1 MFGLCGLALEGMMKS
16 TVYYVPV
23 ENAEPEDAV
32 ARKLVRLC
40 QGSGLFGRIQARQTV
55 AVKLHFGEEGNQ
67 GFVRP
72 AFLAAICD
80 QVRQRLARP
89 VLADTNTL
97 YRGRRTNSADHLTLA
112 YEHGFTPEATGAEVI
127 IPDDTRKE
135 YTQDVELNGAY
146 IKTAHLARL
155 FLDADVLIGVA
166 HFKGHLMAG
175 FGGAMKNLGMGCAT
189 REGKLQQHSDM
200 APFVNAKKC
209 TGCSACTGVCPAA
222 AIFLREKTAVIDK
235 DRCIGCASC
244 IAACPSD
251 ALNIRWEQGGN
262 LIQEKM
268 IEYAKAVLLNK
279 QDRALFFNFCL
290 KITKECD
297 CMAKDDPRIVADIG
311 IFASQDPLALDKACY
326 DRVTEAAG
334 RDILRE
340 LHPNRDPNKQFK
352 HAAKLK
358 LGSLS
363 YDLVEV

>member
-1 MFGLCGLALEGMMKS
+1 MESMMKS
-16 TVYYVPV
+16 TVYY
-23 ENAEPEDAV
+23 AAV
-32 ARKLVRLC
+32 DNEEAIESVAVKLARLC
-40 QGSGLFGRIQARQTV
+40 QASGLFERVQARQSV
-55 AVKLHFGEEGNQ
+55 AVKLHFGEEGNS

-72 AFLAAICD
+72 QLLAVICD

-97 YRGRRTNSADHLTLA
+97 YRGRRTNSADHLKLA

-127 IPDDTRKE
+127 IPDDSRKE
-135 YTQDVELNGAY
+135 YTQDVELNGTY
-146 IKTAHLARL
+146 VKTAHLARL

-166 HFKGHLMAG
+166 HFKGHLMTG

-189 REGKLQQHSDM
+189 REGKLAQHSDM

-209 TGCSACTGVCPAA
+209 SGCSACTGVCPAA
-222 AIFLREKTAVIDK
+222 AIFLKEKTAVIDK
-235 DRCIGCASC
+235 NKCIGCASC
-244 IAACPSD
+244 IAACPGD

-268 IEYAKAVLLNK
+268 VEYAKAVLLNK
-279 QDRALFFNFCL
+279 QERAFFINVCL

-297 CMAKDDPRIVADIG
+297 CMAKDDPRIIPDIG
-311 IFASQDPLALDKACY
+311 VFASQDPLALDKACY
-326 DRVTEAAG
+326 DRVSAVAG

-340 LHPNRDPNKQFK
+340 LHPNRDPNKQFR
-352 HAAKLK
+352 HAVKLK
-358 LGSLS
+358 LGNLV